1 MAARRA
7 DLVLF
12 DLGGVLIELGGV
24 QALGEMAGIGSDDA
38 VWRRWLTSPWVRRF
52 ESGGCSAGEFSHGV
66 VAEWG
71 LAVPPEQFLELFRA
85 WPIGPLPGS
94 SELLADVRQAVPIG
108 CLSNTNSVHWE
119 DQTRRWP
126 LLGMFDYRFLSFDLG
141 EVKPDAAIFQA
152 VADRLPV
159 DRGRILFLDDNAL
172 NTEAARS
179 FGFIAEQVAGP
190 AEARRALADHGVLS
204 EAGTSDR

>member
-1 MAARRA
+1 MADRRA

-24 QALGEMAGIGSDDA
+24 QAMGEMAGIGTDDA
-38 VWRRWLTSPWVRRF
+38 VWHRWLTSPWVRRF
-52 ESGGCSAGEFSHGV
+52 ESGGCSAGEFSRGV

-71 LAVPPEQFLELFRA
+71 LAVLPDRFLELFRA

-94 SELLADVRQAVPIG
+94 SELLAEARRAVPVG
-108 CLSNTNSVHWE
+108 CLSNTNSVHWDE
-119 DQTRRWP
+119 QTRWP

-141 EVKPDAAIFQA
+141 QVKPDAAIFQA

-159 DRGRILFLDDNAL
+159 DRRRILFLDDNAL

-179 FGFIAEQVAGP
+179 FGFLAERVSGP
-190 AEARRALADHGVLS
+190 SDARQALVDHGVLS
-204 EAGTSDR
+204 GAGTSDR